1 MSQKNKVYCQKSLFI
16 VENSQIPDKMPDLKA
31 FIRYEEI
38 HIRLSSLIYDC
49 FHLCVCSLT
58 LVQLNYG
65 KKTRIQFRLNIC
77 ISAKTDLKN

>member
-38 HIRLSSLIYDC
+38 HIRLSSPI
-49 FHLCVCSLT
+49 SL
-58 LVQLNYG
+58 
-65 KKTRIQFRLNIC
+65 
-77 ISAKTDLKN
+77 